1 MSEDA
6 KQEQV
11 EPPRPGGNGDQS
23 TVAVRYG
30 FLKFLGEFRC
40 RPDVALRGLSTRVVI
55 QSDRGIEIGET
66 VNLTHCGACGAAVSP
81 ERINSYVEAC
91 GEEYLRPNVGRV
103 LRIAS
108 DQDLHEQERLN
119 QDASQKLALCE
130 DLARG
135 YELTIKLVACEHLF
149 GGERII
155 FYFMADGRVDFRQL
169 VRDLAHEYQTRIEMR
184 QIGARDEARL
194 VADFEICGQECCCK
208 TFLKA
213 LRPVSMKM
221 AKMQKATLD
230 PSKVS
235 GRCGRLRCCL
245 RYEHAS
251 YQELLKRLP
260 PLGELVGS
268 PQGVGRVT
276 DRHIITQLVQLTT
289 DDGRTVVASVEEL
302 TDPNEPAPEVEEVAE
317 PAPTPKRP
325 PPSQQQEAVDTP
337 VETAADT
344 PNETSAEAAKQGASE
359 AAVPR
364 EGQSS
369 AKPSDRSRKRR
380 RRRGP
385 RRRAPRGGSG
395 NDASPKP
402 DRPGGSSDST

>member
-1 MSEDA
+1 MSDEA
-6 KQEQV
+6 KQEQA
-11 EPPRPGGNGDQS
+11 EPPRPGDNGDRP

-30 FLKFLGEFRC
+30 FLKFLGEFQC
-40 RPDVALRGLSTRVVI
+40 PPDVRLRGINTRVVI

-66 VNLTHCGACGAAVSP
+66 VNLTHCGVCGAAVRP
-81 ERINSYVEAC
+81 ERIDSYVEAC
-91 GEEYLRPNVGRV
+91 GEEYLRPNAGRV

-108 DQDLHEQERLN
+108 EQDLHEQERLN
-119 QDASQKLALCE
+119 QDAAEKMALCE
-130 DLARG
+130 ELARR
-135 YELTIKLVACEHLF
+135 YELAMKLVTCEHLF

-155 FYFMADGRVDFRQL
+155 FYFMSDGRIDFRQL

-194 VADFEICGQECCCK
+194 VADFEICGRECCCK

-251 YQELLKRLP
+251 YQELLQRLP
-260 PLGELVGS
+260 AIGELMGS

-276 DRHIITQLVQLTT
+276 DRHILTQLVRLTM
-289 DDGRTVVASVEEL
+289 DDGRMVVVPVEEL
-302 TDPNEPAPEVEEVAE
+302 TSPDQPVPAVEQMAE
-317 PAPTPKRP
+317 PALVPESPPAAQEQEDIEEPADAPT
-325 PPSQQQEAVDTP
+325 
-337 VETAADT
+337 ETAD
-344 PNETSAEAAKQGASE
+344 ESAPDAS
-359 AAVPR
+359 APR
-364 EGQSS
+364 EQQTS
-369 AKPSDRSRKRR
+369 AKPSQRPRKRR
-380 RRRGP
+380 RRRGS
-385 RRRAPRGGSG
+385 RRRRTRRPGTGD
-395 NDASPKP
+395 DASPKP
-402 DRPGGSSDST
+402 NRPGPASQPKRDE

>member
-1 MSEDA
+1 MSDEA
-6 KQEQV
+6 GQEQA
-11 EPPRPGGNGDQS
+11 EPRRAGDNGDRQ

-40 RPDVALRGLSTRVVI
+40 PPDIRLRGISTKVVI

-66 VNLTHCGACGAAVSP
+66 VNLTHCDACDAAIKP
-81 ERINSYVEAC
+81 ESIDSYVEAC
-91 GEEYLRPNVGRV
+91 GEEYLRRNVGRI

-108 DQDLHEQERLN
+108 QQDLHEQERLN
-119 QDASQKLALCE
+119 QDAGEKMVLCDE
-130 DLARG
+130 LARG
-135 YELTIKLVACEHLF
+135 YRLAMKLVACEHVF

-155 FYFMADGRVDFRQL
+155 FYFMAEGRIDFRQL

-194 VADFEICGQECCCK
+194 VADFEICGRECCCK
-208 TFLKA
+208 AFLKS

-251 YQELLKRLP
+251 YQDLLKRLP
-260 PLGELVGS
+260 PIGELVGS

-276 DRHIITQLVQLTT
+276 DRQIITQLVQLAT
-289 DDGRTVVASVEEL
+289 DDGRTLVVPVEEL
-302 TDPNEPAPEVEEVAE
+302 TDPNEPPPVVEEAAE
-317 PAPTPKRP
+317 PAAARQSPTPP
-325 PPSQQQEAVDTP
+325 QEQ
-337 VETAADT
+337 EAADT
-344 PNETSAEAAKQGASE
+344 PDETSAETAKQGASE
-359 AAVPR
+359 AAASPQQ
-364 EGQSS
+364 EGSD
-369 AKPSDRSRKRR
+369 KPSDRPRKRR
-380 RRRGP
+380 RRRGS
-385 RRRAPRGGSG
+385 RRRRSPRGGSG

-402 DRPGGSSDST
+402 DRPGPSSGSK